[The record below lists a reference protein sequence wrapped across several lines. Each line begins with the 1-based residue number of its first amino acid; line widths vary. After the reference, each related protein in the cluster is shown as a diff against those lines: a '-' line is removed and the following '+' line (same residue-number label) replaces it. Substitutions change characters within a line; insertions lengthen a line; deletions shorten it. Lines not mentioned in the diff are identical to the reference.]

1 VGLFREVVARGYPGS
16 RMTVERFLQGLRALE
31 QQGVPIRSVTP
42 ATVELTP
49 RRAIGLMLRRREDLT
64 EEEASALKRA
74 CQVHPHVRQT
84 QNLLQEFASMVRER
98 RGEDLQQ
105 WMAMAFHCGIAEW
118 RPFVRKLRQDQGA
131 VQAGLTLKWN
141 NGPVEGHINR
151 LKLIKRSMYGRAGF
165 ALLRQRVLDHH
176 RKCA

>member
-16 RMTVERFLQGLRALE
+16 RMTVERFLRGLRALE

-64 EEEASALKRA
+64 EEEAAALKRA
-74 CQVHPHVRQT
+74 CQVHPHVQQT

-131 VQAGLTLKWN
+131 VQGSYPPCQ
-141 NGPVEGHINR
+141 GM
-151 LKLIKRSMYGRAGF
+151 SRASGSC
-165 ALLRQRVLDHH
+165 ALSCSTSLMSFCSRCSASNSTRE
-176 RKCA
+176 